1 MSSAFTRNF
10 MSLLAEREEISRG
23 VMAGLSARMIDS
35 AFQSTRF
42 SVLDLLLLCRVD
54 RPGEGFPSNRATL
67 PAPATETLT
76 PSFHKSHG
84 QKGGHRPG

>member
-42 SVLDLLLLCRVD
+42 SVLDTTYFFAASIVRAKGFHPIGQRSPRR
-54 RPGEGFPSNRATL
+54 RPKR
-67 PAPATETLT
+67 
-76 PSFHKSHG
+76 
-84 QKGGHRPG
+84 